1 MDSETKE
8 LAEQRHRIDLLET
21 KMEANMKTLRA
32 DNEVALTKH
41 EAAIKQLQSSNEK
54 VIGSL
59 RGYGERHQFPYLEDD
74 RHGKSIRRVHCD
86 FSHKHQAFPSLCLRK
101 LRGGFG

>member
-1 MDSETKE
+1 
-8 LAEQRHRIDLLET
+8 
-21 KMEANMKTLRA
+21 MEANIKTLRA
-32 DNEVALTKH
+32 DNEVAPTKH

-59 RGYGERHQFPYLEDD
+59 RADMEKG
-74 RHGKSIRRVHCD
+74 IN
-86 FSHKHQAFPSLCLRK
+86 SLTLRMIGMVSLLGVFIAIFLINTKLFRPCLRK